1 MNLEDQV
8 IAPGPDI
15 DNLDLSKADR
25 GNNIPEPEDP
35 KVAAAEPEEPEAE
48 ETEAEEPGG
57 EEPGA
62 ELARDEKGRFKGKE
76 AKVPKSRFDE
86 QVGKERAAREAAEA
100 RAAELE
106 RQLAER
112 TKAMENNAKIEEL
125 ENQIASLEKKHAE
138 LLLDGDVEAAA
149 QIMREIRHAERR
161 IAKEEAVAE
170 TSSHIARTLEAERVE
185 AIVARLEADYDEF
198 NPQSENYDQDLVELV
213 LSKQKQLIEQQ
224 GMSPSKAL
232 EKAGREVANRFL
244 SKAEPE
250 AGGKGLSA
258 GKTATDRKEAQVAKN
273 LDTQRRQSPS
283 MKDAGMDSD
292 KAGIRDKIDVTK
304 LTPEEFAALPEA
316 TKAKLRG
323 DLL

>member
-1 MNLEDQV
+1 MQLEDEIV
-8 IAPGPDI
+8 APGPDI

-25 GNNIPEPEDP
+25 GNDIPKDDP
-35 KVAAAEPEEPEAE
+35 KAVEPEEPEE
-48 ETEAEEPGG
+48 D
-57 EEPGA
+57 GA
-62 ELARDEKGRFKGKE
+62 EAPTEESARDEKGRFKEKE

-86 QVGKERAAREAAEA
+86 QVGKEREAREAAER

-112 TKAMENNAKIEEL
+112 ARTVENNAKIEEL
-125 ENQIASLEKKHAE
+125 EAQIAGLEKRHAD
-138 LLLDGDVEAAA
+138 LLLDGDGEAAA

-170 TSSHIARTLEAERVE
+170 TSSHIARTMEAERVE
-185 AIVARLEADYDEF
+185 ATIARLEADYDQF
-198 NPQSENYDQDLVELV
+198 NPQSETYDQDLVELV

-232 EKAGREVANRFL
+232 EKAGRDVATRFL
-244 SKAEPE
+244 AP
-250 AGGKGLSA
+250 ADPAADPKGLSA
-258 GKTATDRKEAQVAKN
+258 GKVATDRKAEQVAKN
-273 LDTQRRQSPS
+273 LDTQKRQTPS

-292 KAGIRDKIDVTK
+292 AAGIKQNIDVSK
-304 LTPEEFAALPEA
+304 LTAEEFAALPEA

-323 DLL
+323 DVL

>member
-1 MNLEDQV
+1 MDLDN
-8 IAPGPDI
+8 IAHGPDMDKI
-15 DNLDLSKADR
+15 DLSTADR
-25 GNNIPEPEDP
+25 GDNLPSPEPVKPAPTTE
-35 KVAAAEPEEPEAE
+35 AAEPKSEEAEVKVEPEAPAVE
-48 ETEAEEPGG
+48 EIP
-57 EEPGA
+57 
-62 ELARDEKGRFKGKE
+62 RDEKGRFTGND
-76 AKVPKSRFDE
+76 PKIPKARFDE
-86 QVGKERAAREAAEA
+86 AVGKEREAREAAER

-170 TSSHIARTLEAERVE
+170 TSSHIVRTLEAERVE

-244 SKAEPE
+244 SKVEPE

-258 GKTATDRKEAQVAKN
+258 GKTATDRKETQVAKN

-292 KAGIRDKIDVTK
+292 KAGIKDKIDVSK

-323 DLL
+323 DML